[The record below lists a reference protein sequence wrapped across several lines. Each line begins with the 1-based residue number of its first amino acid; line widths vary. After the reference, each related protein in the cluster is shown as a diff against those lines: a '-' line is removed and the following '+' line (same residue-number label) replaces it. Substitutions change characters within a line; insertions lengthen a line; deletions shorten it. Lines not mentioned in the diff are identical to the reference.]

1 MAPTLK
7 YSISYGTNLPKRHQP
22 WNILFFMTPI
32 LILFNFLMTP
42 IYLKDTNP
50 DSFHFLDGTN
60 LPKRHQPRFIPFS
73 MTPTCLKDTNPNLFH
88 FTMAPT
94 CLKDT
99 KPDLFFWM
107 AKNEKWIKSR
117 LVSFRQV
124 GAIPKLNKIG
134 VGRWC
139 LLGRLVPFK
148 NWIKLWLVSFRKVG
162 AIKKWIKSGLVSF
175 RQVGATQKI
184 E

>member
-1 MAPTLK
+1 MAPTYLKDTNPNLFHFLGGTNLSKRHQSWFYSNFGMAPTLK

-124 GAIPKLNKIG
+124 GAIQKLNKIVVG
-134 VGRWC
+134 V
-139 LLGRLVPFK
+139 F
-148 NWIKLWLVSFRKVG
+148 
-162 AIKKWIKSGLVSF
+162 
-175 RQVGATQKI
+175 
-184 E
+184 